1 MASAIDDTKP
11 VTGTPTTQ
19 SVRDN
24 FAAAKSEI
32 TALQAAVPTWTVG
45 SVPFAVSTTALGQ
58 DNAHLFYD
66 NANDRLGIG
75 MATPA
80 QKLDVVVGSG
90 TGQATDP
97 GLRLSDGTGAP
108 KSLKLGINTT
118 GSGYSY
124 IQSTFEGTAH
134 TPLLLNQAGG
144 NVGIGT
150 TITATSFNVAAGS
163 TAGTNCCR
171 FLAGPAGAD
180 TTSTMLQFT
189 DYAAS
194 VAVGAITRNG
204 TNTVA
209 YGTSSDERLKEQISD
224 ASLGLEELLQLK
236 VRQYNYKQDDRRE
249 HGLIAQEVQGIYP
262 LAVIEGGDDAHLEP
276 WMIDYGRLTP
286 LLIKAVQDL
295 AAQVDDLKA
304 QLAATKPA

>member
-1 MASAIDDTKP
+1 
-11 VTGTPTTQ
+11 
-19 SVRDN
+19 
-24 FAAAKSEI
+24 
-32 TALQAAVPTWTVG
+32 
-45 SVPFAVSTTALGQ
+45 
-58 DNAHLFYD
+58 
-66 NANDRLGIG
+66 
-75 MATPA
+75 
-80 QKLDVVVGSG
+80 
-90 TGQATDP
+90 
-97 GLRLSDGTGAP
+97 
-108 KSLKLGINTT
+108 
-118 GSGYSY
+118 
-124 IQSTFEGTAH
+124 
-134 TPLLLNQAGG
+134 
-144 NVGIGT
+144 
-150 TITATSFNVAAGS
+150 
-163 TAGTNCCR
+163 
-171 FLAGPAGAD
+171 
-180 TTSTMLQFT
+180 MLQFT